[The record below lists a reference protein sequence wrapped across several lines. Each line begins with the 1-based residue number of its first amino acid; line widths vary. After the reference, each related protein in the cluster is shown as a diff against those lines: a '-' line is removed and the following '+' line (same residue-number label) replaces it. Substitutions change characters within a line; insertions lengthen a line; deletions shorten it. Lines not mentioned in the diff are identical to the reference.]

1 MVEEENQEEKE
12 NFPLFIIKSENLI
25 NDKFQDTKFLGFFLK
40 IIDEYLPFDK
50 CLLTNYQAVNEAHIK
65 SKKEIKIENNGS
77 EKIIDMTKERNI
89 FTNKTLDY
97 ICIEILEEENNLEND
112 NFLRIDT
119 DKLEQKPD
127 YFNDKEVYIPQYP
140 KNSLSS
146 GKILSSE
153 KNKITHNCSLTED
166 FLGLPLLLKDFDLD
180 VFGIQKEYD
189 ENNKIGIAIPIGD
202 IINDIKYQYCPLAF
216 NDKITKYDLTDE
228 VIEILKKFPKI
239 EDNSLLSICNSKF
252 DISTERLAFK
262 LAQNLNIWELY
273 ENYQVEI
280 ANKFCNKTKIV
291 FDSNGDSDTII
302 NVFTKVYGKSN
313 LAFYHSFTIYNPE
326 SPDHSDAIQSKDLIF
341 LNGKIELNNDK
352 FDFVKN
358 DVFIYGNFS
367 HIEDDQYDYT
377 SFRNQYSSIFIKNK
391 GDVIYVVF
399 YRECSGYFD
408 IKSVIR
414 IRNNFMTNNIFFSNG
429 VYLEEEEIA
438 NEQDLEK
445 KFLNKV
451 EEWFENLE
459 ITKKAEIK
467 CNELIIY
474 QIEE

>member
-1 MVEEENQEEKE
+1 MSEKENQEEKKSS
-12 NFPLFIIKSENLI
+12 PLFLIKSKNST
-25 NDKFQDTKFLGFFLK
+25 NDKIKNTKFLGFFLK
-40 IIDEYLPFDK
+40 ISDEYLPFER
-50 CLLTNYQAVNEAHIK
+50 CLMTIYPALNENDIK
-65 SKKEIKIENNGS
+65 TKKEIKIESNGS
-77 EKIIDMTKERNI
+77 ERIIDMTKERKI
-89 FTNKTLDY
+89 FSSKTLNY
-97 ICIEILEEENNLEND
+97 ICIEIFEEEDNIVYD
-112 NFLRIDT
+112 NFLKIDS
-119 DKLEQKPD
+119 DILEKKPD
-127 YFNDKEVYIPQYP
+127 YFNDKEIYIPKYS
-140 KNSLSS
+140 KHTLSS

-153 KNKITHNCSLTED
+153 KNRIIHNCLITED
-166 FLGLPLLLKDFDLD
+166 SMGLPLLSKDLD
-180 VFGIQKEYD
+180 LTVFGIQKEYD
-189 ENNKIGIAIPIGD
+189 ENNKKSIAISIVD

-216 NDKITKYDLTDE
+216 NDEIDTYDLTNE
-228 VIEILKKFPKI
+228 IIKILKKFPKI
-239 EDNSLLSICNSKF
+239 ENNSLLSICNSKF
-252 DISTERLAFK
+252 NISIQKLAFK
-262 LAQNLNIWELY
+262 LAHNLDIWELK
-273 ENYQVEI
+273 EDYQLEI
-280 ANKFCNKTKIV
+280 ANKFCNKTQVI

-377 SFRNQYSSIFIKNK
+377 LFRNQYSSIFIKNK

-414 IRNNFMTNNIFFSNG
+414 IRNNFMTNNIFSSNS